1 MSAVFKPTEE
11 QDQILSVFPK
21 RKSFKIS
28 AFAGSGKTSTLKLI
42 GDVNPNTK
50 CLYLA
55 FNRAIANEAKSK
67 FSQNVKCQTFHALA
81 YHSIPKHIT
90 QRINSSR
97 YMPSDIARDFRLFSI
112 ELPMV
117 MKRGKTAPCNSWDQ
131 AIILNRAVDCFS
143 RSSDKELKV
152 NHVLDALPKWV
163 DKQLAYPFAKSLVP
177 SAQKLWQM
185 CIDDKSDFKISHDIF
200 LKYWSLNDP
209 VINADTIFLDEAQD
223 ADPIMLSI
231 LRKQDAQ
238 IVLVGDRHQ
247 QIYSWR
253 GVTNAMQ
260 SVKIPEFHLTKSFRF
275 GQSIADTAN
284 LVLKRVL
291 GEKKAITGNEKIKS
305 KVGDIALPDAYLA
318 RKNSTAFEL
327 ALELVSIGR
336 KPRIEVDAL
345 SILKLL
351 EDAQKLMERQPV
363 SKSSEFFGFNSW
375 SEVEMYI
382 ELNEKA
388 DFAPF
393 VRMLQKNDPQ
403 ILRHILENLANPAEY
418 DCTIM
423 TAHKSKGLEFG
434 KVCLLDDFSY
444 SVPKAS
450 DPPDHELIDPD
461 EARLIYV
468 ASTRAV
474 NELDVSNIEGFYN
487 HLLYKRS

>member
-1 MSAVFKPTEE
+1 MSEVIKPTEE
-11 QDQILSVFPK
+11 QEEILAVFPK

-28 AFAGSGKTSTLKLI
+28 AFAGSGKTSTLNLI
-42 GDVNPNTK
+42 AKANPNTK
-50 CLYLA
+50 GLYLA
-55 FNRAIANEAKSK
+55 FNRAIANEGKTK
-67 FSQNVKCQTFHALA
+67 FPKNVKCQTFHALA
-81 YHSIPKHIT
+81 YHSIPKHLT
-90 QRINSSR
+90 QRMGNSR
-97 YMPSDIARDFRLFSI
+97 YMPSDIARDFRLFST
-112 ELPMV
+112 ELPL
-117 MKRGKTAPCNSWDQ
+117 KSKPGKTAPCNSWDQ

-143 RSSDKELKV
+143 RSSDKEFKI
-152 NHVLDALPKWV
+152 NHVLDALPKWA
-163 DKQLAYPFAKSLVP
+163 DKQLAYPFAKSLVS
-177 SAQKLWQM
+177 SAEKLWQM
-185 CIDDKSDFKISHDIF
+185 SIDEKTDFKISHDIF
-200 LKYWSLNDP
+200 LKYWSLNNP
-209 VINADTIFLDEAQD
+209 VINADTIFWDEAQD
-223 ADPIMLSI
+223 ADPLMLSI
-231 LRKQDAQ
+231 IRKQDAQ

-275 GQSIADTAN
+275 GQAVADTAN
-284 LVLKRVL
+284 LVLKKVL
-291 GEKKAITGNEKIKS
+291 GEKKSITGNEKINS
-305 KVGDIALPDAYLA
+305 KVGRVDLPDAYLA

-327 ALELVSIGR
+327 ALELVSMGR
-336 KPRIEVDAL
+336 KPRIEVDAA

-351 EDAQKLMERQPV
+351 EDAQKLMEGQPV
-363 SKSSEFFGFNSW
+363 SKNSDFFGFNSW

-403 ILRHILENLANPAEY
+403 ILRHILENLANPAEF

-434 KVCLLDDFSY
+434 KVCLLDDFTY
-444 SVPKAS
+444 SIPKPS
-450 DPPDHELIDPD
+450 DPADHELIDPD

-474 NELDVSNIEGFYN
+474 NELDISNVEGFYN
-487 HLLYKRS
+487 HILYKR